1 MTITNMSRGQGP
13 LRWHQV
19 QHATERVPAGR
30 KNVRSQMPEPP
41 GKKRRRN
48 RPRAFVGEA
57 RRHVGSMTERFN
69 GWAEAFRRVLIRFD
83 RLPQV

>member
-1 MTITNMSRGQGP
+1 
-13 LRWHQV
+13 
-19 QHATERVPAGR
+19 
-30 KNVRSQMPEPP
+30 MPEPP